1 MIADIILFWCLH
13 WDDNHGGNVG
23 IPGGSSGDI
32 GTTGGGGMEVTVS
45 GHGARTW
52 CWDMM
57 S

>member
-1 MIADIILFWCLH
+1 MIADIILFGCLH